1 MANNTARAAKLA
13 DRIKVVVA
21 ETLKT
26 RIKDPRLGFVT
37 ITDARITGD
46 LREATVFYTV
56 LGDETERIESAAA
69 LESAKGVLRSE
80 VGRQTG
86 VKFTPTLAF
95 IADAIPEGAKQIDE
109 LLARAA
115 ALDAKVQEVAQGKTY
130 AGEPDPYRAPR
141 VDEDE
146 DDDEEADGEDEEH
159 GDAAGD
165 ADEAGDR
172 DGDEVAAEAEAKADD
187 GVAAVV
193 ERGVNE
199 RAAGEGV
206 GRS

>member
-1 MANNTARAAKLA
+1 MPNNTARAAKLA

-26 RIKDPRLGFVT
+26 RVKDPRLGFVT

-56 LGDETERIESAAA
+56 FGDEAERLESAAA
-69 LESAKGVLRSE
+69 LESAKGILRSE

-95 IADAIPEGAKQIDE
+95 VADAIPQGAKHIDD

-115 ALDAKVQEVAQGKTY
+115 AEDARVHEVARDAKY
-130 AGEPDPYRAPR
+130 AGEADPYRAPR
-141 VDEDE
+141 ELDDED
-146 DDDEEADGEDEEH
+146 G
-159 GDAAGD
+159 GAGD
-165 ADEAGDR
+165 EHSGAGDENTGS
-172 DGDEVAAEAEAKADD
+172 GDEHSA
-187 GVAAVV
+187 
-193 ERGVNE
+193 
-199 RAAGEGV
+199 
-206 GRS
+206 